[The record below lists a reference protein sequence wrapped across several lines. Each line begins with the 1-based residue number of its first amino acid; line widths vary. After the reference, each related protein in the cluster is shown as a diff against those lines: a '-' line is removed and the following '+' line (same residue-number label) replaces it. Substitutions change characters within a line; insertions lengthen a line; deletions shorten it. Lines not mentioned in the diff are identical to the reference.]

1 MPLNFQDDLFS
12 ITKDQKKYINIK
24 RYLKNSNLKKNE
36 NELEECIE
44 IDCKSASS
52 ESFNET
58 GLYDYAFDHSI
69 ISKAASDDWVAAIP
83 RIHKQVI
90 SNEFYS
96 NKLFTLKGVELIHWG
111 IHTGYPSF
119 SQLLKNTSEIL
130 SSFIELCFRQT
141 QTPAYQTGH
150 IVKSMLWSGVYIWA
164 TTKMYRK
171 NNNDPWNFKR
181 IPEIYYFFESTFLW
195 MLSYDYVIGIF
206 AGAITIILTHA
217 GAIFTIESPSEKE
230 YDSLF
235 DYLYYSVVT
244 IGTVGY
250 GDFSPRKREG
260 RLATIIVITLTLIL
274 LPHEFQ
280 RLKEALNTPPDSIGS
295 FIRKNDTYLCIIGP
309 IPPKQLLFITKSL
322 SLQKQRRFKSIV
334 LLTPIQILEYQN
346 IVKIS
351 QQRGYIR
358 LSIKQGFLGS
368 AINNLVQCSSIVLI
382 YGSEKQMLHDV
393 ICNNRT
399 NKSDFDA
406 LITAM
411 CLTNLLGLK
420 DKFFL
425 IFYSSQ
431 VASLS
436 KMTGVLGSLSL
447 ENLRIKL
454 LSKCISNCPGFLP
467 IMLHLIIP
475 KNENM
480 LRKLQE
486 PPKNTFFTSNIDR
499 SKITPYEWKCRWR
512 GLHFKVYTLR
522 FPSSFFGYPI
532 QIFTKYIYKHLGIF
546 LIGVYCPDT
555 NRTYLNPHQYIIGD
569 NSNVYYEGSNYLGI
583 VLSSSISLVKKAELL
598 ESPKN
603 YTEEFI
609 KKVGRR
615 SCSPS
620 NVFLN
625 RSKKFKSKECIE
637 NKDQLNIYDCT
648 IISEIHKHYDSN
660 DADKNIQISQHNRE
674 FTNSIHYSSSYDDQR
689 LFDQV
694 KNMILPNQFEET
706 ASNMTNINSK
716 LDICKINSNTV
727 SFSQSNVNFLPEINT
742 GIPVV
747 SNYLEAISKIFTNR
761 EHPIVLIIGWCGKI
775 DMLIKLTFSL
785 KPSNFILLCEK
796 IMDLPFINDEF
807 FGKIAQISGVGT
819 SEHDLKQAGALIA
832 SRIIIF
838 DSTGN
843 PSNIYKEELINV
855 RYGKHAIGTWITICY
870 LFSKYKKKDNC
881 LVGSQKMPPLII
893 DIKETDIG
901 LLLFQY
907 SDDWSTRIDGST
919 YSIPY
924 KNELDFFYSRQFLS
938 GQFFVDNIIDS
949 LIPFLVPILDN
960 NPINKSFINQI
971 IYGKPTS
978 KPFGNVRYNNEK
990 NCSLQM
996 EEIPF
1001 VFANST
1007 FYNLFSQLLKH
1018 GRLAIGIYRPIRVDD
1033 FQFNKKQDIKTQK
1046 FFPSF
1051 GDLESVINEN
1061 SVKECFNCET
1071 HLIISCPPPKFKINL
1086 GDYISPLFF
1095 WCVHTKVKQFK
1106 NKQINMWGFIEQ
1118 LRSKAGGFI
1127 DLSNGIICCAAFGSL
1142 LLIFRKYIPHPSEF
1156 FPFSWFF
1163 LKFGIHKHENFNL
1176 LLDILEGVDIPE
1188 TGKYSIRIK
1197 CGRETDESSISICLE
1212 DASKFTNNLKKTF
1225 KCSWKEKRI
1234 IFVRQRENYLFIELI
1249 SHGTFTSSVIGE
1261 CRISIMD
1268 IIDAKFPKKVTYGI
1282 QKDRKVV
1289 AKLLLSFYR
1298 ISANIIVE
1306 DTNPV
1311 LFQAM
1316 INLQTDADISGN
1328 KSIYADFDKMSEK
1341 EQLIFFSKA
1350 LQGNLYYLENGDKD
1364 KLRMFYFRAVEVTIN
1379 RWEWCYWA
1387 TESDYLKGSSKL
1399 GGYPFLA
1406 MSVVIPDKTD
1416 RDQIYIKYHDL
1427 YGIHDLFFRAIEIDR
1442 DVWSEAIYEFIERL
1456 RSYLDH
1462 IKDGVINTEQLNIHL
1477 ENADLSNSPS
1487 EQPFIVNLN
1496 SRDGKPTDSTQ
1507 HEITSEKDKE
1517 TTMIEPRAKNSRT
1530 VKIHIKGGSE
1540 KHSKNI
1546 NSPNSIKRMKME
1558 VNPPRYENEPLI

>member
-1 MPLNFQDDLFS
+1 MVF
-12 ITKDQKKYINIK
+12 
-24 RYLKNSNLKKNE
+24 RYLKNSNLKKNK

-44 IDCKSASS
+44 IDCKSGSS

-69 ISKAASDDWVAAIP
+69 ISKAASDDWVM
-83 RIHKQVI
+83 

-130 SSFIELCFRQT
+130 SSFIEMCFRQT

-230 YDSLF
+230 YNSLF

-260 RLATIIVITLTLIL
+260 RLATIILITLTLVL

-309 IPPKQLLFITKSL
+309 IPPKLLFITKSL

-334 LLTPIQILEYQN
+334 LVTPIQILEYQN

-368 AINNLVQCSSIVLI
+368 AINNLVQYSSIVLI
-382 YGSEKQMLHDV
+382 YGSEKPILHDV
-393 ICNNRT
+393 ICNEGT
-399 NKSDFDA
+399 QKSDFDA
-406 LITAM
+406 LITVM

-436 KMTGVLGSLSL
+436 KITGVLGSLSL

-480 LRKLQE
+480 LKKLQE

-522 FPSSFFGYPI
+522 FPNSFFGYPI

-569 NSNVYYEGSNYLGI
+569 NSNIYYEGSNYLGI

-625 RSKKFKSKECIE
+625 RSKKFKSKEYIE

-648 IISEIHKHYDSN
+648 IISEIHKHCDSN
-660 DADKNIQISQHNRE
+660 DTDKNIIKNLININETGKNIQITQHNRE
-674 FTNSIHYSSSYDDQR
+674 FTNLINYSSSYDDQC

-694 KNMILPNQFEET
+694 KNMVLPNHFEET

-716 LDICKINSNTV
+716 FDICKINSNTV
-727 SFSQSNVNFLPEINT
+727 SFSQSNLNFLPETNT

-747 SNYLEAISKIFTNR
+747 SNYLEAISKVFTNR
-761 EHPIVLIIGWCGKI
+761 EYPIVLIIGWCEQI
-775 DMLIKLTFSL
+775 DMLVKLTFSL
-785 KPSNFILLCEK
+785 KPSNFIVLCEK
-796 IMDLPFINDEF
+796 IIDSSFINEEF
-807 FGKIAQISGVGT
+807 FGRIAQISGVGT
-819 SEHDLKQAGALIA
+819 SEHDLKQAGVLVA

-855 RYGKHAIGTWITICY
+855 RYGKHAIGTWIVVCY

-907 SDDWSTRIDGST
+907 SDDWPTRIDGST

-971 IYGKPTS
+971 IYGNPTS
-978 KPFGNVRYNNEK
+978 KPFGNVRYYNEK

-1001 VFANST
+1001 VFVNST

-1033 FQFNKKQDIKTQK
+1033 HQFNKKQDIKTQK
-1046 FFPSF
+1046 FSPSL

-1086 GDYISPLFF
+1086 GD
-1095 WCVHTKVKQFK
+1095 CV
-1106 NKQINMWGFIEQ
+1106 
-1118 LRSKAGGFI
+1118 
-1127 DLSNGIICCAAFGSL
+1127 
-1142 LLIFRKYIPHPSEF
+1142 Y
-1156 FPFSWFF
+1156 F
-1163 LKFGIHKHENFNL
+1163 L
-1176 LLDILEGVDIPE
+1176 
-1188 TGKYSIRIK
+1188 
-1197 CGRETDESSISICLE
+1197 
-1212 DASKFTNNLKKTF
+1212 
-1225 KCSWKEKRI
+1225 
-1234 IFVRQRENYLFIELI
+1234 
-1249 SHGTFTSSVIGE
+1249 
-1261 CRISIMD
+1261 
-1268 IIDAKFPKKVTYGI
+1268 
-1282 QKDRKVV
+1282 
-1289 AKLLLSFYR
+1289 
-1298 ISANIIVE
+1298 
-1306 DTNPV
+1306 
-1311 LFQAM
+1311 
-1316 INLQTDADISGN
+1316 
-1328 KSIYADFDKMSEK
+1328 
-1341 EQLIFFSKA
+1341 
-1350 LQGNLYYLENGDKD
+1350 
-1364 KLRMFYFRAVEVTIN
+1364 
-1379 RWEWCYWA
+1379 
-1387 TESDYLKGSSKL
+1387 
-1399 GGYPFLA
+1399 
-1406 MSVVIPDKTD
+1406 
-1416 RDQIYIKYHDL
+1416 
-1427 YGIHDLFFRAIEIDR
+1427 
-1442 DVWSEAIYEFIERL
+1442 
-1456 RSYLDH
+1456 
-1462 IKDGVINTEQLNIHL
+1462 
-1477 ENADLSNSPS
+1477 
-1487 EQPFIVNLN
+1487 
-1496 SRDGKPTDSTQ
+1496 
-1507 HEITSEKDKE
+1507 
-1517 TTMIEPRAKNSRT
+1517 
-1530 VKIHIKGGSE
+1530 
-1540 KHSKNI
+1540 
-1546 NSPNSIKRMKME
+1546 
-1558 VNPPRYENEPLI
+1558 